1 MGSPSV
7 TVAMVTIPD
16 LCFWYFN
23 ICKNRSFFSFHSNR
37 TPGPG
42 KLNLHQ
48 TFIHVLYYK
57 YNEKK
62 SGQYIST
69 MLKLNLKFV
78 FFGKILKNGQKYTK
92 QEIHEKCKF

>member
-42 KLNLHQ
+42 KLNMHQ

-62 SGQYIST
+62 IWGIHIYYVII
-69 MLKLNLKFV
+69 KFEICV
-78 FFGKILKNGQKYTK
+78 FGKIPKNGPKYTI
-92 QEIHEKCKF
+92 QENS